1 MLYHSVIA
9 QAKRELERKLQIAN
23 LQTTAD
29 EADRSTER
37 KLKKELKKL
46 RILYKDAKHALDSQV
61 SMYICDALRDL
72 AQFVQFKKHEKY
84 PWRSVTFSKSAT
96 F

>member
-1 MLYHSVIA
+1 MDLIIFNYVILFVIA
-9 QAKRELERKLQIAN
+9 QAKRELERKLFD

-46 RILYKDAKHALDSQV
+46 RILYKDAKQALDSQV
-61 SMYICDALRDL
+61 SVYISRGNL
-72 AQFVQFKKHEKY
+72 
-84 PWRSVTFSKSAT
+84 
-96 F
+96 

>member
-9 QAKRELERKLQIAN
+9 QAKRELERKLFD

-46 RILYKDAKHALDSQV
+46 RILYKDAKHALDNQV
-61 SMYICDALRDL
+61 SMYICDVSRDL